1 MKILPDMYAS
11 LLKEKFPHDEA
22 NGLYKAPQLPAMK
35 LGKVLIR
42 ETRISSPNDVLG
54 LHLWSGFMSGG
65 YLILTKD
72 RCYYEEGEFA
82 LEDVKSAEARGDKL
96 FVVTNL
102 QGQLVPNDLDVKN
115 ESVAKALG
123 RILEAIARFDPA
135 ADAALENTY
144 DPKVYSAAEI
154 DWLKLRDEVMKTIDF
169 LYERYNDGKLNMLE
183 FESKKEELLGRL

>member
-1 MKILPDMYAS
+1 MYAA

-22 NGLYKAPQLPAMK
+22 NGLFKAPQLPAVK
-35 LGKVLIR
+35 LGKVLIK

-54 LHLWSGFMSGG
+54 LHIWSGFMSGG
-65 YLILTKD
+65 YLILTKN
-72 RCYYEEGEFA
+72 RCYYEDGEFA
-82 LEDVKSAEARGDKL
+82 LEDVKSAEAREDKL
-96 FVVTNL
+96 FVITNL

-115 ESVAKALG
+115 EAVAKALA
-123 RILEAIARFDPA
+123 RILSAVARLDPA

-144 DPKVYSAAEI
+144 DPEVYSSAEI

-183 FESKKEELLGRL
+183 YESKKSELLGRL